1 MTAKMNSRERVICT
15 LAHREPDRIPVYDAF
30 WIDTLARWR
39 KEGLPTDVEP
49 EEYFDF
55 DIRMMSI
62 DASPGFEPKLIRE
75 DGETI
80 TLRDRF
86 GYVVRKS
93 KFKSRTMDFISHPVN
108 NREDWSRVNERFT
121 LPANERTRI
130 DTNAFPF
137 RLDTGPTWDV
147 ARQRC
152 EYLRHKQKYIIASAY
167 GPYEAILRLRG
178 FKATLYEMY
187 DDPELIRDMATT
199 YTAFLIQVVARC
211 LAEHIIFDGF
221 YMIEDLAGTNGMLF
235 SPEMWRELLKP
246 SVERIGAFLRANNI
260 AFWMHSCG
268 NAQPIFDDLIECGLH
283 VINPLEAKSGLDV
296 RELKK
301 SYGDRLTLFGNI
313 NVITMAGSDEAIESE
328 IRTKLSIAGQDGGYI
343 YHSDH
348 SVPPE
353 VSFERYQLV
362 MNLVRKYGANGN
374 HK

>member
-1 MTAKMNSRERVICT
+1 MTAKMNSRERVTCT
-15 LAHREPDRIPVYDAF
+15 LAHREPDRVPVYDAF

-39 KEGLPTDVEP
+39 KEGLPADVEP

-55 DIRMMSI
+55 DIRMMGI
-62 DASPGFEPKLIRE
+62 DASPGFEPELIRN
-75 DGETI
+75 DGEMI

-86 GYVVRKS
+86 GYVVQKS
-93 KFKSRTMDFISHPVN
+93 RFKSRTLDFISHPVN
-108 NREDWSRVNERFT
+108 NRRDWSRVKERFT
-121 LPANERTRI
+121 LGANEPARI
-130 DTNAFPF
+130 DTETFPF
-137 RLDTGPTWDV
+137 RLDAGPTWDV

-152 EYLRHKQKYIIASAY
+152 EDLRSKQKYIIASAY

-178 FKATLYEMY
+178 FETTLYELY

-199 YTAFLIQVVARC
+199 YTTFLIEVIARC
-211 LAEHIIFDGF
+211 LAERIVFDGF

-235 SPEMWRELLKP
+235 SPEMWRELLRP
-246 SVERIGAFLRANNI
+246 SVERIGAFLRANNL

-268 NAQPIFDDLIECGLH
+268 NARSIFDDLIECGVR

-296 RELKK
+296 RDLKK
-301 SYGDRLTLFGNI
+301 AYGDRLTFFGNI
-313 NVITMAGSDEAIESE
+313 NVIAMAGSAEEIENE
-328 IRTKLSIAGQDGGYI
+328 IGTKLSVAGQDGGYI

-353 VSFERYQLV
+353 VSFEQYQLV
-362 MNLVRKYGANGN
+362 MNLVRKYGANCD